1 MNVSRGFLIVLIT
14 VVGVVSGL
22 IVLPYLQYVMLAVL
36 LAYVLHP
43 VHVRL
48 SGRVGQ
54 VGSAASLLV
63 LTTVAFLLPFV
74 LVLRVIATDVVS
86 FAEQLQSGGIEFATL
101 EAAIADWTGMQI
113 DLASALGGSGEQIG
127 GAIVEQAGNVFG
139 LLTHGLIGIGVTV
152 FLLYYLL
159 KDGQKLVAWLRDIT
173 PLPQRVQDDLY
184 TEVNDVTWAVLAG
197 HVFIAIVQGVVAGL
211 GLIAVGIP
219 NAVFWTVVMVILAL
233 LPVIGAFMVLGPAA
247 IWLAASGDVFAAGA
261 LAVYGT
267 IVVGITDDF
276 LRPIVVNRRTDI
288 SPAVILL
295 GVIGGLSVFG
305 FIGLFIGPIVLGVLK
320 ACLVVFDD
328 YYESLDDGVPA

>member
-1 MNVSRGFLIVLIT
+1 MNVSRGFLIALIT

-211 GLIAVGIP
+211 GLIVVGIP

-267 IVVGITDDF
+267 IIVGIMDDF

>member
-1 MNVSRGFLIVLIT
+1 MNVSRGFLIALIT

-211 GLIAVGIP
+211 GLIVVGIP

>member
-74 LVLRVIATDVVS
+74 LVLRVITTDVVS